1 MTSPTA
7 PTQQPGEE
15 LNEGTAVWLSLGGTL
30 ASWTLIGVAA
40 HMDNQ
45 SGDAGRIA
53 RIGALGTLLAPS
65 FGHWYAH
72 SFFTRGMTL
81 RLAGVVS
88 GFLGFVGLLACEED
102 CTSSGTNLSAGL
114 LLAGAGLYIGG
125 TIDDIVTAPG
135 EARRYNQRFQ
145 NVTIAPMI
153 GRDNRGLMITGR
165 F

>member
-1 MTSPTA
+1 MTSPSV
-7 PTQQPGEE
+7 PTQQSGEE
-15 LNEGTAVWLSLGGTL
+15 LSEDTAVLLSLGGTL
-30 ASWTLIGVAA
+30 VSWTLIGVAT
-40 HMDNQ
+40 HMDNE
-45 SGDAGRIA
+45 SGNAGRIA
-53 RIGALGTLLAPS
+53 KIGALGSLLAPS
-65 FGHWYAH
+65 FGHWYAR
-72 SFFTRGMTL
+72 SFFTCGLTL
-81 RLAGVVS
+81 RLAGVVA
-88 GFLGFVGLLACEED
+88 GFLGFVGVLACEED
-102 CTSSGTNLSAGL
+102 CTSSGPALSAGL